1 MCSSTGESD
10 AAETECIVPHQL
22 FLSRDATA
30 DDFRF
35 FNCRGS
41 ANIPCK
47 DLSPLLEDLTKAQ
60 ELHSFK
66 PSDVYL
72 FPDSD
77 LYVT

>member
-1 MCSSTGESD
+1 MPLASRMLLRQTVLCPTSFS
-10 AAETECIVPHQL
+10 
-22 FLSRDATA
+22 FSRDATA